1 MFNAPYSLHLPPLRN
16 EKGRGTEL
24 YILSRESVKTRVRG
38 RRRREHP
45 WKERWRWRVVS
56 PGNKPT
62 NRNFWNTRSLL
73 NARSWGLTPA
83 LNMVLTNNEIVC
95 AFPKGKPNQ
104 TKMKK

>member
-1 MFNAPYSLHLPPLRN
+1 MFNAPYSLHLPSLWN

-24 YILSRESVKTRVRG
+24 YILSRESEKTRVR
-38 RRRREHP
+38 RRRRELP

-62 NRNFWNTRSLL
+62 NRIFWNTRSLL